1 MTAKVEKGAKLD
13 LRTKTLMK
21 QRREMTDNTTA
32 EYRNINEW
40 ITEEMR
46 KYRRENK
53 AENIEYIIKNRSRK
67 SSLVLLYIVISL
79 FKI

>member
-40 ITEEMR
+40 ITKEMR
-46 KYRRENK
+46 KYRRENN
-53 AENIEYIIKNRSRK
+53 AENIEYIIENRSRK
-67 SSLVLLYIVISL
+67 SSLVLLYIITSL